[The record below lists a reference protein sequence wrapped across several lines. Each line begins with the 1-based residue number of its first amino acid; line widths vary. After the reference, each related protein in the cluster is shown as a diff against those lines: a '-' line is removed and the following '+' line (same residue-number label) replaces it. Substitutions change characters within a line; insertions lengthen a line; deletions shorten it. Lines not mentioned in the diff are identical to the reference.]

1 MKTLLIS
8 VCTLMFAGTALT
20 QGNRMPNGKADN
32 NQQVKISAFKL
43 AEARAYFSKATVRQ
57 NKINLA
63 TADGGI

>member
-1 MKTLLIS
+1 
-8 VCTLMFAGTALT
+8 
-20 QGNRMPNGKADN
+20 MPNGKADN